1 MRNIKKSCAGR
12 GHRHEVAGVWGGA
25 QQGEAGGGW
34 APVAWHLRGR
44 GASRSQ
50 CRVGGESD
58 PVAVTLCGA
67 AWLPREE
74 SRRRTVRKADAL
86 RQRQRVS
93 AGKVEGSG
101 V

>member
-1 MRNIKKSCAGR
+1 MRAEATDTRWQECGEERS
-12 GHRHEVAGVWGGA
+12 GVRRA
-25 QQGEAGGGW
+25 AGGR
-34 APVAWHLRGR
+34 PSRGISD
-44 GASRSQ
+44 GGTSRSQ

-86 RQRQRVS
+86 RQRRRVS